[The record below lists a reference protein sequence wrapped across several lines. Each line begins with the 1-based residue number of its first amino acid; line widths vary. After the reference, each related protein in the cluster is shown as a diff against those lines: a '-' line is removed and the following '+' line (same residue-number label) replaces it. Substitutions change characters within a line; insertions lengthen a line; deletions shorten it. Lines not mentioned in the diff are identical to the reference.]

1 MQTIPVSALQNPEGI
16 SELCHKTA
24 EPVRV
29 EVDGRNDLVVMSL
42 EVYRRL
48 EPHTEALHLFEKLM
62 NSPQYDFD
70 QLKPSMLPKDE
81 AGVYVIFLKD
91 TGETLY
97 VGRTKKLRRR
107 LYTNHLMGPEA
118 NARLKKYLVTD
129 ERYPNITNMERAKEF
144 IREQCA
150 FRYLVEPDTDKRGRL
165 EGLFA
170 FLTNVRYIDE
180 EH

>member
-1 MQTIPVSALQNPEGI
+1 MNGSWHI
-16 SELCHKTA
+16 
-24 EPVRV
+24 
-29 EVDGRNDLVVMSL
+29 
-42 EVYRRL
+42 
-48 EPHTEALHLFEKLM
+48 EALVEAQHLYEEM
-62 NSPQYDFD
+62 MASPQYDFD
-70 QLKPSMLPKDE
+70 QLKPSMLPEDK

-107 LYTNHLMGPEA
+107 LYTNHLMGPKA
-118 NARLKKYLVTD
+118 NARLKKYLIDD
-129 ERYPNITNMERAKEF
+129 ERYPKIENMESAKQF
-144 IREQCA
+144 IKENCA
-150 FRYLVEPDTDKRGRL
+150 FRYLVEPDTIKRGRL